1 MQRRTSNGK
10 RKSQYQI
17 FRTHIRIGVA
27 ESTRDQ
33 KSYDWLAEVIA
44 PELAF
49 QKANGEIV
57 DRERFLESV
66 EPLPSQVTDQNTR
79 ETKIES
85 IEIYGNRVVVACV
98 VTLKGM
104 RYHNLRLLVR
114 RGEQWKLLGWANELL
129 DR

>member
-1 MQRRTSNGK
+1 MEND
-10 RKSQYQI
+10 KSVHYQYL
-17 FRTHIRIGVA
+17 HDLNIRIGVA

-33 KSYDWLAEVIA
+33 KSYNWLAEVIA

-49 QKANGEIV
+49 QKANEEIV

-66 EPLPSQVTDQNTR
+66 EPLASQVTDQKTR

-85 IEIYGNRVVVACV
+85 IEIYGNRAVVACV
-98 VTLKGM
+98 VTLKGI

-114 RGEQWKLLGWANELL
+114 WGEQWKLLGWANEPLGE
-129 DR
+129 